1 MSSFTTSGEL
11 GLGIL
16 HQVKCEGIQGIVVVK
31 VVKFFF
37 KNLKAEIFG
46 YGPILLW
53 ISKMIARMLLLP
65 LLYTSATTT
74 TTESALELLI
84 GDTGSFLKHY
94 FDVQPYHMIRDD
106 DENKKTIASLCV
118 F

>member
-1 MSSFTTSGEL
+1 
-11 GLGIL
+11 
-16 HQVKCEGIQGIVVVK
+16 
-31 VVKFFF
+31 
-37 KNLKAEIFG
+37 
-46 YGPILLW
+46 
-53 ISKMIARMLLLP
+53 MLLLP

-94 FDVQPYHMIRDD
+94 FDVKPYHMIRDD